1 MDIPEVIVERRSI
14 RAFKPDPIP
23 RDVLNKIAA
32 MALRAPSW
40 ANTQPW
46 ELVIVS
52 GAKLEA
58 IKEAF
63 VTQRG
68 VKAHPDF
75 RGPKLFTGIYRA
87 RFQALATRITE
98 ATRLT
103 RAPGAP
109 KASGKTRAPGRGQ
122 ADRESPE
129 WFLQGPRLYGAPAA
143 IYILIDRSFYEQ
155 AGHFNVWP
163 VFDCGLVAQNIMLL
177 ATHHGLGTII
187 QAQAAHYPD
196 VLRQMLGIADSKLVL
211 VGIAIGY
218 PDWDNPINKVRSE
231 REAVESVV
239 KWYGFD

>member
-1 MDIPEVIVERRSI
+1 MDIIEVIEKRKSI
-14 RAFKPDPIP
+14 RAFKPDPVP
-23 RDVLNKIAA
+23 RDVLNKIAG

-52 GAKLEA
+52 GARLEA
-58 IKEAF
+58 IKKAF

-68 VKAHPDF
+68 STAQPDF
-75 RGPKLFTGIYRA
+75 RGPEQVTGIYKT
-87 RFQALATRITE
+87 RFQNLATKMSE
-98 ATRLT
+98 AARRGTRDKD
-103 RAPGAP
+103 PG
-109 KASGKTRAPGRGQ
+109 
-122 ADRESPE
+122 D

-155 AGHFNVWP
+155 AGGLNVWP

-177 ATHHGLGTII
+177 ATHYGLGTIV
-187 QAQAAHYPD
+187 QAQAVHYPN
-196 VLRQMLGIADSKLVL
+196 VLRQMLGIPTSKLVL

-218 PDWDNPINKVRSE
+218 PDWNNPINQVRSE
-231 REAVESVV
+231 RETMETLV